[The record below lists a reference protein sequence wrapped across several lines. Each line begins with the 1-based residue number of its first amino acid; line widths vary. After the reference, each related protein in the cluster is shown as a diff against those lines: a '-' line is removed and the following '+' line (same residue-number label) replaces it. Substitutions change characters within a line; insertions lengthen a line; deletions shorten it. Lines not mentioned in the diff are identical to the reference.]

1 MTPKM
6 SAWNALGNPQ
16 MACPSWLCIILGL
29 CIPHCHLVRLFELNL
44 AFFRTFF
51 LKSHDA
57 MSIKSAHLGV
67 KMNCFKKPVFR
78 NENRTLCNSPDFE
91 TGISRE
97 SRIGI
102 VCKKK
107 NRLSCLPWSGLA
119 REFRTAGPAPRAPR
133 APAGPGH
140 PRGGIPRPGGAPGG
154 PCWPGALDIEN
165 APHKPL

>member
-1 MTPKM
+1 MTPKT

-91 TGISRE
+91 PDIPRG

-102 VCKKK
+102 VCKNK
-107 NRLSCLPWSGLA
+107 NRLSGLLLSICHSSPYSSQVSPPTASSGIPEDVRPRVLGAALWAGDGFQGVFGRAEFVSGL
-119 REFRTAGPAPRAPR
+119 
-133 APAGPGH
+133 
-140 PRGGIPRPGGAPGG
+140 
-154 PCWPGALDIEN
+154 
-165 APHKPL
+165 KS